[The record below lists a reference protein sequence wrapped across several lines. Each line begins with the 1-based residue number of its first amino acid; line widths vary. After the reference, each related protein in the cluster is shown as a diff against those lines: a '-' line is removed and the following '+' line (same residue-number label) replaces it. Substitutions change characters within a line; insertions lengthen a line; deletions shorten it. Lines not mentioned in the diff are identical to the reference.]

1 MTLKTVIVDDEVLA
15 RDQLRSLLASHN
27 DVEIAAECRNGAEA
41 IAYLKAHAVDL
52 LFLDVQMPRIDGFQ
66 VLEELGAARL
76 PCTIF
81 TTAYQEYAV
90 RAFEIHAIDYL
101 TKPIDVDRLN
111 QSITRVRERL
121 AGKAAL
127 TTNDQLT
134 NLLLSLQS
142 NVMST
147 PGFAERFLV
156 RDADKEI
163 LLSVDRIN
171 WIEAAEYYCCLHVD
185 GRSYMLRESISEMEK
200 RLDPRKFLRIHRS
213 TIVHLER
220 IREIHRESQTESS
233 VVLHDGHTLR
243 ISRTGRQRLLEYGK
257 V

>member
-1 MTLKTVIVDDEVLA
+1 MIVDDEVLA
-15 RDQLRSLLASHN
+15 RDQLRSLLASHP
-27 DVEIAAECRNGAEA
+27 DVEITAECRNGAEA

-66 VLEELGAARL
+66 VVQEVGAAHL

-81 TTAYQEYAV
+81 TTAYHEYAV

-101 TKPIDVDRLN
+101 TKPIEAERLN
-111 QSITRVRERL
+111 QSITRARERL
-121 AGKAAL
+121 AAKAAM

-142 NVMST
+142 NGGST
-147 PGFAERFLV
+147 SGFAERFLV
-156 RDADKEI
+156 KDAEREI
-163 LLSVDRIN
+163 LLAVDRID
-171 WIEAAEYYCCLHVD
+171 WIEAAEYYCCLHVE
-185 GRSYMLRESISEMEK
+185 GKSFMLRESISEMEK
-200 RLDPRKFLRIHRS
+200 RLNPRKFLRIHRS
-213 TIVHLER
+213 TIVRLER

-233 VVLHDGHTLR
+233 VVLNDGRTLR
-243 ISRTGRQRLLEYGK
+243 MSRTGRQKLMEYGQ